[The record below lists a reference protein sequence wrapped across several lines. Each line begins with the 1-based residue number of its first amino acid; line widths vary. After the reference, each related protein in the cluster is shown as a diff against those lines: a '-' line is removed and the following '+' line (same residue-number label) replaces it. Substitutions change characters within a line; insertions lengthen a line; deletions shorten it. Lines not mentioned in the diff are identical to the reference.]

1 MPIAKKDLIHLSD
14 LTVDEIYQIFKKA
27 QEMKEVLAGDDKKHP
42 ILRGKSVI
50 NLFYENSTRTRSSF
64 EFAGKY
70 LGADVVNINT
80 SSSSVMK
87 GESLKDTALTLDRL
101 NPDVIVMRHGASGA
115 HEILA
120 SHVKARV
127 INAGDGQHQHPTQ
140 ALL

>member
-64 EFAGKY
+64 
-70 LGADVVNINT
+70 
-80 SSSSVMK
+80 
-87 GESLKDTALTLDRL
+87 
-101 NPDVIVMRHGASGA
+101 VISAWAMAASYSRWA
-115 HEILA
+115 WWWF
-120 SHVKARV
+120 
-127 INAGDGQHQHPTQ
+127 TW
-140 ALL
+140 